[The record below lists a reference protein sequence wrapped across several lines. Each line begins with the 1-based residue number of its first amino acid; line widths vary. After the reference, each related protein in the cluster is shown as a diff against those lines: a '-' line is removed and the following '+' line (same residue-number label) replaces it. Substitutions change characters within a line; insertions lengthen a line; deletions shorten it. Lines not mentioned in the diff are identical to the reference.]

1 MKTNAGKLQ
10 ERRLWSLPSSPLFE
24 NTGWNYTPEHL
35 QFDGASN
42 AKGTRTRPG
51 HTGRL
56 WVKKTGRTGKSK
68 QGRTSSTSTLV
79 WGKFSLLIDPRFW
92 RQNLF
97 VSKFRRGSKFEI
109 EFCLHLVVYYTLGSL
124 SELKLSLL
132 R

>member
-10 ERRLWSLPSSPLFE
+10 EQRLWSLPSSPLFE

-56 WVKKTGRTGKSK
+56 WVKNWENCQIKAGKNIFHEHFGVGEIQSIDLPK
-68 QGRTSSTSTLV
+68 ILETE
-79 WGKFSLLIDPRFW
+79 SLC
-92 RQNLF
+92 QQ
-97 VSKFRRGSKFEI
+97 VQKG
-109 EFCLHLVVYYTLGSL
+109 V
-124 SELKLSLL
+124 
-132 R
+132 